1 MKGFFNRLLRIDLT
15 NKTYVYE
22 DIPDTVLKNTLGGKG
37 LGTHFLLEENPV
49 GVDPL
54 SPEAIVV
61 ICVGPVTGTKI
72 WGQSRYGVYGKSP
85 ATGGFAESY
94 CGGSLAPKIKG
105 CGIDAIV
112 IKGKS
117 DLLSY
122 LKIDEEGVSFEDA
135 TLLKGMETYG
145 AGDYIAEHSVPKA
158 GVMVIGPA
166 GENRVRFACIKSD
179 RWRSVG
185 RCGFGAIFGSKNL
198 KGISFFGKKKAEI
211 ASPEL
216 LSKVNKTVAQK
227 GKESPATALYRKM
240 GTPMMVSTMN
250 ANKAFP
256 TEYWKSGQFEDF
268 EKINADYML
277 ENCEVTAHACPSCFL
292 RCAKQTRV
300 LKGRHK
306 DLLIEGP
313 EYENLYALGGL
324 LKTDSFEE
332 ILNLNDVCDRLGLDT
347 LSAGNMAAFAVEAF
361 KREKSDFEIDYNQ
374 PDKVVELFH
383 LISHNNGFGKVL
395 AKGIKEAAR
404 ELDLE
409 DIAIHVKGLE
419 PAGYDPRALKGM
431 ALSYA
436 TSARGACH
444 LRGTFYKAEISG
456 QIPKEQIKGKAEL
469 HIDYEDRSA
478 IFDCL
483 ILCRFFRDFDLWEE
497 LCQIIEAVTG
507 MAMSKTELEVF
518 ANTITQKTRA
528 YNTREG
534 LGPETD
540 TLPRRFF
547 DESTSEGESL
557 KEEDLVVMVAEYNQ
571 IRRDRLPD

>member
-1 MKGFFNRLLRIDLT
+1 
-15 NKTYVYE
+15 
-22 DIPDTVLKNTLGGKG
+22 
-37 LGTHFLLEENPV
+37 
-49 GVDPL
+49 
-54 SPEAIVV
+54 
-61 ICVGPVTGTKI
+61 
-72 WGQSRYGVYGKSP
+72 VYGKSP

-94 CGGSLAPKIKG
+94 CGDSLATKIKG
-105 CGIDAIV
+105 CGVDAII

-117 DLLSY
+117 DLLTY
-122 LKIDEEGVSFEDA
+122 LKIDETGVSFEDA

-145 AGDYIAEHSVPKA
+145 AGDYIAEQSSPKA

-198 KGISFFGKKKAEI
+198 KGISFSGKKKAEI
-211 ASPEL
+211 ANPDL
-216 LSKVNKTVAQK
+216 LSTVNKTVAQK
-227 GKESPATALYRKM
+227 GKESPVTSLYKQM

-250 ANKAFP
+250 SNNAFP
-256 TEYWKSGQFEDF
+256 TEYWKSGYFEEY

-306 DLLIEGP
+306 DLVIEGP

-324 LKTDSFEE
+324 IKTDSFEE
-332 ILNLNDVCDRLGLDT
+332 VLNLNDVCDRLGLDT
-347 LSAGNMAAFAVEAF
+347 LSAGNMAAFAIEAF
-361 KREKSDFEIDYNQ
+361 KRDKSDFEIDYNQ

-383 LISHNNGFGKVL
+383 LISYNKGFGRVL
-395 AKGIKEAAR
+395 AKGIKKAAK

-409 DIAIHVKGLE
+409 EIAIHVKGLE

-497 LCQIIEAVTG
+497 LGQIIEAVTG
-507 MAMSKTELEVF
+507 MAMSKTELEIF
-518 ANTITQKTRA
+518 ANTITQKTRG
-528 YNTREG
+528 YNAREG
-534 LGPETD
+534 IGPEAD
-540 TLPRRFF
+540 TLPERFF
-547 DESTSEGESL
+547 KEATHEGETL
-557 KEEDLVVMVAEYNQ
+557 NEEDFAVMLEEYNQ
-571 IRRDRLPD
+571 IRRQRYCN

>member
-1 MKGFFNRLLRIDLT
+1 LKGFFNRLLRIDLS
-15 NKTYVYE
+15 NKDYQY
-22 DIPDTVLKNTLGGKG
+22 DSISDSVLKTTLGGKG
-37 LGTHFLLEENPV
+37 LGTHYLLEENPV

-54 SPEAIVV
+54 SPEALVI

-94 CGGSLAPKIKG
+94 CGGTLAPKIKG
-105 CGIDAIV
+105 CGIDAII

-117 DLLSY
+117 DQLCY
-122 LKIDEEGVSFEDA
+122 LKIDEDGVSFEDA

-145 AGDYIAEHSVPKA
+145 AGDYIAERSAPKA

-179 RWRSVG
+179 RWRSIG

-211 ASPEL
+211 ADSEL
-216 LSKVNKTVAQK
+216 LSKVNKTVADK
-227 GKESPATALYRKM
+227 GKVSPATSLYKQM

-250 ANKAFP
+250 SNKAFP
-256 TEYWKSGQFEDF
+256 TEYWKAGHFEDF

-277 ENCEVTAHACPSCFL
+277 DNCEVTAHACPACFL
-292 RCAKQTRV
+292 RCTKKTRV

-306 DLLIEGP
+306 DLMIEGP

-324 LKTDSFEE
+324 IKTNSFEE
-332 ILNLNDVCDRLGLDT
+332 VVNLNDVCDRLGIDT
-347 LSAGNMAAFAVEAF
+347 MSAGNMAAFAIEAY
-361 KREKSDFEIDYNQ
+361 KREKSDYKIDYNQ
-374 PDKVVELFH
+374 PDKVVELFY
-383 LISHNNGFGKVL
+383 LISHNKGFGKVL
-395 AKGIKEAAR
+395 AKGIKEAAKD
-404 ELDLE
+404 LDLE
-409 DIAIHVKGLE
+409 EIAIHVKGLE

-483 ILCRFFRDFDLWEE
+483 ILCRFFRDFDQWEE
-497 LCQIIEAVTG
+497 LGEIIEAVTG
-507 MAMSKTELEVF
+507 MAMSKSELEFF
-518 ANTITQKTRA
+518 ANTITQR
-528 YNTREG
+528 TREYNAREG
-534 LGPETD
+534 IGTEAD
-540 TLPRRFF
+540 TLPKRFF
-547 DESTSEGESL
+547 KEATVEGETL
-557 KEEDLVVMVAEYNQ
+557 NEEDFMIMLEEYNQ
-571 IRRDRLPD
+571 IRRQRYCK